1 MSIRADRDRHLPAI
15 SMKSAGWPV
24 NNGVTRSFGADGPE
38 VAHRLAPTMTGGI
51 CQSSGAASSSKE
63 ESDQRFRWRYASP
76 APPSFTSMTRQ
87 VTRKR
92 IATASGRATSVLR
105 GICVIAE
112 ATGADWMLVGSTA
125 AVATSFDTGAP
136 NALWK

>member
-1 MSIRADRDRHLPAI
+1 MARERP
-15 SMKSAGWPV
+15 MC
-24 NNGVTRSFGADGPE
+24 DG
-38 VAHRLAPTMTGGI
+38 
-51 CQSSGAASSSKE
+51 SSGDRTKPGARGDGRSARDPTGLASQGNRLGQRCKQAGKDLDRILLAWGSF
-63 ESDQRFRWRYASP
+63 DQRFRVTYAIP
-76 APPSFTSMTRQ
+76 APPSFTSMTRH

-92 IATASGRATSVLR
+92 IATASGRATSVRR